1 MTERNVAT
9 VMERLLGEHATYLH
23 EGMTQT
29 IADRVVAT
37 GANIRPARA
46 VVINLNDVRSHL
58 RGVARE
64 FTEVESVE
72 VYV

>member
-9 VMERLLGEHATYLH
+9 VMDRLLGQHAPYLH
-23 EGMTQT
+23 DGLTKT
-29 IADRVVAT
+29 IAGRIAT
-37 GANIRPARA
+37 TNGRPARA

-58 RGVARE
+58 RGVCRE

>member
-9 VMERLLGEHATYLH
+9 VMERLMGEHAAYLH
-23 EGMTQT
+23 DGITQT
-29 IADRVVAT
+29 VAGRV
-37 GANIRPARA
+37 ANPLTRDRPARA

-58 RGVARE
+58 RGVCRE

>member
-9 VMERLLGEHATYLH
+9 VMERLMGEHAPYLH
-23 EGMTQT
+23 EGLTQT
-29 IADRVVAT
+29 VAGRVV
-37 GANIRPARA
+37 GRRPARA
-46 VVINLNDVRSHL
+46 VVINLNDIRSHL

-72 VYV
+72 VYM